1 MKSAKISE
9 LPKLPKLRFALGF
22 AVLGA
27 CALQPALAQNIS
39 LSINQPGIY
48 GRVNIGEPVPQRA
61 WVNPR
66 PIIIE
71 QPQVF
76 YERQPIYLYVP
87 PSHSANWGRYCGN
100 YNACTQPVIF
110 VQDNWVR
117 DRDNQR
123 RYGFNRDRG
132 DDREHNGR
140 GRGRDRDGDGVRN
153 RRDND
158 RDGDGV
164 RNSRDRAPNNPNYR

>member
-1 MKSAKISE
+1 MKIAT
-9 LPKLPKLRFALGF
+9 LPAALGF

-27 CALQPALAQNIS
+27 CAIPSAMAQNIS
-39 LSINQPGIY
+39 LTINQPGIY

-71 QPQVF
+71 QPRVV

-87 PSHSANWGRYCGN
+87 PAHSGNWGRYCGN

-110 VQDNWVR
+110 VQDDWVR
-117 DRDNQR
+117 DPGNQR
-123 RYGFNRDRG
+123 RYGNYRDR
-132 DDREHNGR
+132 R
-140 GRGRDRDGDGVRN
+140 
-153 RRDND
+153 D

-164 RNSRDRAPNNPNYR
+164 RNSRDFDRDGDGVRNDRDRAPNNPNRR

>member
-1 MKSAKISE
+1 MKIAT
-9 LPKLPKLRFALGF
+9 LPAALGF

-27 CALQPALAQNIS
+27 CAIPSAMAQNIS
-39 LSINQPGIY
+39 LTINQPGIY

-71 QPQVF
+71 QPRVV

-87 PSHSANWGRYCGN
+87 SAHSGNWGRYCGN

-110 VQDNWVR
+110 VQDDWVR
-117 DRDNQR
+117 DPGNQR
-123 RYGFNRDRG
+123 RYGNYRDRRDRDG
-132 DDREHNGR
+132 DNDRGHNGR
-140 GRGRDRDGDGVRN
+140 GRAR
-153 RRDND
+153 D

-164 RNSRDRAPNNPNYR
+164 RNSRDFDRDGDGVRNDRDRAPNNPNRR